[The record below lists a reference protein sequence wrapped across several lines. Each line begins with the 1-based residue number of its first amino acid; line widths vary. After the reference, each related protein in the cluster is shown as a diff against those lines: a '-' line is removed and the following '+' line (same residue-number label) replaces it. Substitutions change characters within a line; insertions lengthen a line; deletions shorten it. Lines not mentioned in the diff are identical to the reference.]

1 MVEKCVV
8 CYCKCVCVCVCVCV
22 VCILSPR
29 GASDRL
35 QMVQYLRVCMCMCL
49 VRVYVFS

>member
-22 VCILSPR
+22 CCLYTIAARRKRSITDGTVS
-29 GASDRL
+29 A
-35 QMVQYLRVCMCMCL
+35 CMY
-49 VRVYVFS
+49 VYVFS